1 MSQDNNAIEAPTQAE
16 RDTFANTYIVGL
28 HFTGPQK
35 SWERSGT
42 RYCWRAFRSVWYDA
56 RKCSWSAPKCSP
68 SNPDPLDP
76 NEETLKTGALQI
88 APGFLGPP

>member
-1 MSQDNNAIEAPTQAE
+1 MSQDNNGIEAPTQAE

-28 HFTGPQK
+28 HSTGPRK
-35 SWERSGT
+35 S
-42 RYCWRAFRSVWYDA
+42 V
-56 RKCSWSAPKCSP
+56 SAPGLAIVGEHSGAFGMTLEVLVECSP

-76 NEETLKTGALQI
+76 NEEAPKTGALQI